1 MTFFS
6 HQAIG
11 GLLTLAVL
19 WLCPNPA
26 PAAGPLAIKAGKLIP
41 ISGEP
46 LENAVILI
54 RDGKIE
60 AVGTDLEIPVEAK
73 VIDASDKVVMPGF
86 IDAHNPSGMSQAN
99 ERNSN
104 VPFLSAV
111 DSIDPILN
119 YFEDCRRHGITTA
132 GVVPGNSTMIGGRGA
147 IVKTAGSYVDDML
160 LKREAGLK
168 ISLRPV
174 GGSRMSHLA
183 RLRRELDKV
192 KRAMEEDEQDGSAS
206 SPSEQPAGEEDDKG
220 DEQDEEEDEEDEDE
234 DEDEKEEGEEE
245 DGEEE
250 EPSQADL
257 DEGMRVLR
265 QALQGKLPVFL
276 YCDEAMDVGQA
287 LRLVEQYG
295 LDPIFVL
302 GQDCHKAADLLAG
315 QERPV
320 ILDPTLV
327 YWETDPQTREDRRVI
342 VPRAFLEAEV
352 PFIFQ
357 TSSNSRQ
364 TNGDSYLWYQAA
376 TAIKY
381 GMPRE
386 DALRALTLT
395 PAELLGIDQFV
406 GSIEAGK
413 DADLVILSGDP
424 LAVDSWVEMTLVG
437 GETVYRRSEDMKLK
451 RLLEEPAE

>member
-1 MTFFS
+1 MKLTTILNQWS
-6 HQAIG
+6 VR
-11 GLLTLAVL
+11 GLLALAFL
-19 WLCPNPA
+19 WLSPGLVQ
-26 PAAGPLAIKAGKLIP
+26 AAGPLAIKAGKLIP

-46 LENAVILI
+46 LEDAVVLI

-86 IDAHNPSGMSQAN
+86 IDAHNASGMSQAN

-147 IVKTAGSYVDDML
+147 VVKTAGSYVDDML

-183 RLRRELDKV
+183 RLRRELDKA
-192 KRAMEEDEQDGSAS
+192 KRAMEEEAEEEDAS
-206 SPSEQPAGEEDDKG
+206 SPSEQAADESEDEGEEKDDSEDEQAEEQADDKEDDK
-220 DEQDEEEDEEDEDE
+220 EQ
-234 DEDEKEEGEEE
+234 
-245 DGEEE
+245 
-250 EPSQADL
+250 PSQEDL
-257 DEGMRVLR
+257 DEGMRVMQ

-276 YCDEAMDVGQA
+276 YCDRAMDVGQG

-295 LDPIFVL
+295 LGPIFVL
-302 GQDCHKAADLLAG
+302 GRDCHEAAEMLTE
-315 QERPV
+315 QKRPV

-342 VPRAFLEAEV
+342 VPRAFLKAEV

-364 TNGDSYLWYQAA
+364 TDGDSYLWYQAA

-386 DALRALTLT
+386 DALRAVTLT

-413 DADLVILSGDP
+413 DADLVILTGDP

-437 GETVYRRSEDMKLK
+437 GETVYRRSEDVKLK